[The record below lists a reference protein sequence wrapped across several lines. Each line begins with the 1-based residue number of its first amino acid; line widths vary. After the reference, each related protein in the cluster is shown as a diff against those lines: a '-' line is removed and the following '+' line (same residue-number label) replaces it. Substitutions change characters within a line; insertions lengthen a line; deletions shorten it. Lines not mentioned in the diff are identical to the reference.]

1 MNKLGPL
8 SGGAVVNKD
17 NSRLKLDRLAYDVLR
32 RRVLDRD
39 GWRCQVC
46 GSTAELQVHHLKFR
60 SRLGSDT
67 LDNLI
72 VLCAGCHRF
81 QHFGRNDRPR

>member
-1 MNKLGPL
+1 MVGT
-8 SGGAVVNKD
+8 VD
-17 NSRLKLDRLAYDVLR
+17 NDKSRLKLDRQAYGVLR

-46 GSTAELQVHHLKFR
+46 GSTAELHVHHLRFR

-72 VLCAGCHRF
+72 VLCVGCHRI
-81 QHFGRNDRPR
+81 QHCRRNQRTR